1 MLDVSARALAVGVLG
16 TSPGS
21 RNRGTPCR
29 CRVGCLNGSLLG
41 PSFAADGI
49 DELLN
54 GFFGRPGGLLV
65 ADPPVSMALVPTD
78 IDAGWT
84 LSIEPAG
91 RRLVA
96 GEMPAQLTVVGPA
109 SELYLL
115 LWNRSGTERLEL
127 RGDAAVLDL
136 WRAKATITWK

>member
-1 MLDVSARALAVGVLG
+1 M
-16 TSPGS
+16 
-21 RNRGTPCR
+21 
-29 CRVGCLNGSLLG
+29 
-41 PSFAADGI
+41 
-49 DELLN
+49 
-54 GFFGRPGGLLV
+54 V